1 MLLLFGARDIIMR
14 IRIEA
19 NDKIMAPAH
28 FAHLSNRGKGI
39 LMSLFGVFVL
49 SPDSLMI
56 RLAGLDDYTLI
67 FYRGLFPAIA
77 ITLLLWI
84 YYRGRLLPALLAIG
98 WAGIANGI
106 LFALVNITF
115 ISAIQRTSVANTLLF
130 LSSAPI
136 FAALLSLV
144 VLRENQRPS
153 TWLIIGLSLISIFI
167 IGWGSYGTNGMLG
180 DLFALGC
187 ALVTAASAVLVRYR
201 RDTDLV
207 PSIIL
212 GSLLT
217 AAFALSQSPQ
227 LAISSQQL
235 LYVGVIGF
243 LLIPC
248 AFVLLTIAPRFAN
261 SAEVQLVYL
270 LESVLGPLWVWLVV
284 HETPSLNTLIGG
296 AMLLASVAWF
306 AQHTLREETS

>member
-1 MLLLFGARDIIMR
+1 
-14 IRIEA
+14 
-19 NDKIMAPAH
+19 
-28 FAHLSNRGKGI
+28 
-39 LMSLFGVFVL
+39 MSLFGVFVL

-77 ITLLLWI
+77 ISLLLGL
-84 YYRGRLLPALLAIG
+84 YYRAGFFPALRRIG
-98 WAGIANGI
+98 WAGLMNGV
-106 LFALVNITF
+106 LFALINISF

-144 VLRENQRPS
+144 VLRENQRPA
-153 TWLIIGLSLISIFI
+153 TWLIIGLSLLSIFI
-167 IGWGSYGTNGMLG
+167 IGWGSYGSNGMLG

-187 ALVTAASAVLVRYR
+187 AIVTAASAVLVRYR
-201 RDTDLV
+201 KDIDLV
-207 PSIIL
+207 PSVIF

-217 AAFALSQSPQ
+217 AAFALTQSPQ
-227 LAISSQQL
+227 LAISSPQL
-235 LYVGVIGF
+235 LYVGIIGF
-243 LLIPC
+243 LLVPC

-270 LESVLGPLWVWLVV
+270 LESILGPLWVWLVIQ
-284 HETPSLNTLIGG
+284 EAPSLNTLIGG
-296 AMLLASVAWF
+296 SMLLISVAWF
-306 AQHTLREETS
+306 ARRTLREETVQP

>member
-1 MLLLFGARDIIMR
+1 MR
-14 IRIEA
+14 SAYFTR
-19 NDKIMAPAH
+19 
-28 FAHLSNRGKGI
+28 LGNRGKGI

-56 RLAGLDDYTLI
+56 RLAGLDDYTLL

-77 ITLLLWI
+77 ISLILWL
-84 YYRGRLLPALLAIG
+84 YYRDRLIPALLSIG
-98 WAGIANGI
+98 WAGIVNGL
-106 LFALVNITF
+106 LFALINISF
-115 ISAIQRTSVANTLLF
+115 ISAIQRTTVANTLLF

-136 FAALLSLV
+136 FAALFSLV

-153 TWLIIGLSLISIFI
+153 TWLIIALSLLSIVI
-167 IGWGSYGTNGMLG
+167 IGWGSYGGSGMIG

-187 ALVTAASAVLVRYR
+187 AIVTAASAVLVRYR
-201 RDTDLV
+201 KDIDLV

-212 GSLLT
+212 GSLLS
-217 AAFALSQSPQ
+217 AAFGLAQAPG

-270 LESVLGPLWVWLVV
+270 LESILGPLWVWLVIR
-284 HETPSLNTLIGG
+284 ETPSLNTLIGG
-296 AMLLASVAWF
+296 GMLLVSVAWF
-306 AQHTLREETS
+306 AQRTLREESG